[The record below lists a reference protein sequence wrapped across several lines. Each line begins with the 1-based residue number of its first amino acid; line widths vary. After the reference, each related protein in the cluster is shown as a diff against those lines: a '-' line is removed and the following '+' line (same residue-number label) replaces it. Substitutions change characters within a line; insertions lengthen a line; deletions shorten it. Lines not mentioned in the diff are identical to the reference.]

1 MAKKQGANTS
11 LIQGAGVA
19 YRDYSNAP
27 GMYSGLDKIIEVGT
41 DMSTKAM
48 QDIEA
53 EKLRVQQEEEDAK
66 ALKAQQDKE
75 WYNLSADV
83 YANAGSFMKD
93 VEYRNTAQ
101 RLTALKQ
108 DFIDAQNSGNPEEMA
123 AVQIEFNNIKSEI
136 DDHKAFRKEI
146 TSPDYGLSAA
156 LDHSDEVE
164 GSNGEEKAFLTKLIN
179 EEYEIQN
186 IDGKKYYVIDGIAKT
201 MKEIKEMAVLK
212 DVIPFSK
219 YVETKQRYENKK
231 NWNKDNVTFEITN
244 NVVPKDINKLRAFLA
259 DDSNGAFGNGKNFKA
274 LLKQNEE
281 SIKKE
286 INTQLFDKGYMKD
299 GVLVGA
305 GDGSISPKEFDQFI
319 LAIVDPKHKTWLKED
334 GSYDNIAWQKNST
347 KIAVEQLVNAIGNSW
362 SDNNQEETIK
372 SSSSSGDFEEGT
384 GNVIDTSAAS
394 YETNETDEEVQE
406 EVEKSSGPLAQQM
419 LDEKYS
425 SGKNV
430 FNKSELRS
438 ALASGNV
445 SEEILIKYL
454 SEIPGITIENGVV
467 KGLDQRGIRFST
479 AFNNAMRKLQKE
491 ENINLGY
498 R

>member
-27 GMYSGLDKIIEVGT
+27 GMYSGLDKIIKVGT

-66 ALKAQQDKE
+66 ALKAQQDKD
-75 WYNLSADV
+75 WYNLSGDV

-93 VEYRNTAQ
+93 VEYKDTSQ

-108 DFIDAQNSGNPEEMA
+108 DFIDAQNSGDPEEMA
-123 AVQIEFNNIKSEI
+123 AVQIKFNNIKSDI
-136 DDHKAFRKEI
+136 DDHKAFRETI
-146 TSPDYGLSAA
+146 TNPDYGLSAA
-156 LDHSDEVE
+156 MDHSGVFE
-164 GSNGEEKAFLTKLIN
+164 GDNGEDKAFMTKLIA
-179 EEYEIQN
+179 EEYEIKD
-186 IDGKKYYVIDGIAKT
+186 IDGKKHYVIDGVAKT
-201 MKEIKEMAVLK
+201 MKEIKEMAVVK
-212 DVIPFSK
+212 DLVPFNK
-219 YVETKQRYENKK
+219 YHETRQKYSRAKNFNKE
-231 NWNKDNVTFEITN
+231 DAHFEVRN
-244 NVVPKDINKLRAFLA
+244 NVIPKDINGLRAFLA
-259 DDSNGAFGNGKNFKA
+259 DDGFGNGKNFTA
-274 LLKQNEE
+274 LLNDSKNKEA
-281 SIKKE
+281 IKKE
-286 INTQLFDKGYMKD
+286 ISTQLFDTDNSGDISDTEYD
-299 GVLVGA
+299 EFVLA
-305 GDGSISPKEFDQFI
+305 FI
-319 LAIVDPKHKTWLKED
+319 DPKHKTWLQED
-334 GSYDNIAWQKNST
+334 GTYDNAAWQNHAT
-347 KIAVEQLVNAIGNSW
+347 QIATEQLVNGMANSW
-362 SDNNQEETIK
+362 NDNNQEETIK
-372 SSSSSGDFEEGT
+372 SSSSSEDFEEGT

-394 YETNETDEEVQE
+394 YETNETDVVTEDTTDV
-406 EVEKSSGPLAQQM
+406 VEKLSGPLAQQM

-425 SGKNV
+425 SGRDV
-430 FNKSELRS
+430 FNKPKLRS

-454 SEIPGITIENGVV
+454 SEIPGITIEDGVV